1 MRLSKRYSP
10 IGVEIGTRSIQALQ
24 LARARGKWRLH
35 AGVSVPLP
43 VPNYPV
49 DPQIARHLSDV
60 LYRHGFCG
68 QDIVLAAPVNQLES
82 DVLELPPRSSGAPV
96 EQIARIEMARSAK
109 LEDEPFE
116 LECWDLPT
124 PARGAAG
131 ASVMAVALR
140 HTHAQALLD
149 PFDAAGLNVVAID
162 ARCCALA
169 RAGMGYE
176 RPDAMLAILDIDWDF
191 GQIALIAQG
200 TVVYQRKITESQ
212 LSMVCRSIADEF
224 QLSDDEL
231 EYVLTHVGAG
241 ADNAEPELANLAQ
254 SRRIQQMI
262 ARYIDTMMNEA
273 ETAFQYAVHRYAQTP
288 VRTLLLAGAGA
299 AIAGASQMIASR
311 TGVETSLLSPAGVV
325 ECPQDLPR
333 RHSDASMTVALG
345 LAMNGVAQ
353 S

>member
-1 MRLSKRYSP
+1 MGLAKRYSP

-24 LARARGKWRLH
+24 LARGRRKWRLH
-35 AGVSVPLP
+35 ASVSVPLP

-49 DPQIARHLSDV
+49 DAQIARHLSDV
-60 LYRHGFCG
+60 LYRHGFVG

-124 PARGAAG
+124 PIRGAAG

-140 HTHAQALLD
+140 HAHAQALLD
-149 PFDAAGLNVVAID
+149 PFDAAGLNVIAID

-169 RAGMGYE
+169 RASMSYQQA
-176 RPDAMLAILDIDWDF
+176 DAMLAVLDIDWDF
-191 GQIALIAQG
+191 GQIALIAQDA
-200 TVVYQRKITESQ
+200 VVYQRKITESQ

-224 QLSDDEL
+224 QLCDEEL
-231 EYVLTHVGAG
+231 EYVLAHVGAG
-241 ADNAEPELANLAQ
+241 SSNAEPEIANLAQ

-262 ARYIDTMMNEA
+262 SRYIDTMMNEA

-288 VRTLLLAGAGA
+288 VRTLLLAGPGA
-299 AIAGASQMIASR
+299 AIAGACQMIASR
-311 TGVETSLLSPAGVV
+311 TGVETCLLNPAGVV
-325 ECPQDLPR
+325 ECPQELQAR
-333 RHSDASMTVALG
+333 CADASLTVALG
-345 LAMNGVAQ
+345 LAMNGAA
-353 S
+353 